1 MQLEWI
7 ELDCVL
13 FDKKLKELGV
23 DGEDIETT
31 VKMNFRVS
39 QITGVRQLLD
49 DDGEVIEDEA
59 LIYCVNDS
67 FVVKH
72 SYNELIDWLC

>member
-7 ELDCVL
+7 ELDCIL
-13 FDKKLKELGV
+13 FDKTLKELGV
-23 DGEDIETT
+23 DGKDIETT

-49 DDGEVIEDEA
+49 DDGEVIEDET

-67 FVVKH
+67 YVVKH